1 MSRHAVGPPFAS
13 LRQLARSR
21 KLGRL
26 RYSVVFIGA
35 VVLGA
40 CAGAQRSD
48 GMQRKPER
56 PAPARVELA
65 PLAVAT
71 NAIEPPKVRTLS
83 PTITTAELSSKL
95 KTAPE
100 SLASMSIGRP
110 NHGALFNAIQMPES
124 PHWHVVE
131 PDHGWGTD
139 ESIASI
145 VRAVSSVH
153 EQFQQTPAL
162 YIGHLSSQRGGYLR
176 PHRSH
181 QSGRDADI
189 GFYYSSG
196 PGWYARATSKNL
208 DVARTW
214 TLVKAFATD
223 ANVEYIFVDR
233 SVQKLL
239 RDYALGAGE
248 SAEFLD
254 SLFENPQRRDRVI
267 RHEWGHL
274 THLHVR
280 FRCPIAEDAGARAAR
295 ELAAIDGVKPAAGVT
310 ARRPINRARA
320 RSRS

>member
-1 MSRHAVGPPFAS
+1 MARQLLGPPFAS
-13 LRQLARSR
+13 LRRVPRSR

-26 RYSVVFIGA
+26 RYLIVFVGA
-35 VVLGA
+35 VLLGG
-40 CAGAQRSD
+40 CAGAQRTDSA
-48 GMQRKPER
+48 QRKPEP
-56 PAPARVELA
+56 PAPPRVELA

-71 NAIEPPKVRTLS
+71 SAIEPPKVRTLS

-110 NHGALFNAIQMPES
+110 NHGSLFNAIQMPES

-153 EQFQQTPAL
+153 EQFQQTPPL
-162 YIGHLSSQRGGYLR
+162 YIGHLSSRRGGYLR

-189 GFYYSSG
+189 GFYYTGG
-196 PGWYARATSKNL
+196 PGWYARATGKNL

-214 TLVKAFATD
+214 ALVKAFATD
-223 ANVEYIFVDR
+223 ANVENIFVDR

-254 SLFENPQRRDRVI
+254 TLFESSKRRDRII

-295 ELAAIDGVKPAAGVT
+295 EVAAIDGVKPAVALT
-310 ARRPINRARA
+310 ARRPVSRGRA
-320 RSRS
+320 RSHS

>member
-1 MSRHAVGPPFAS
+1 MSEQCFGPPFAS
-13 LRQLARSR
+13 LRQAIPSR
-21 KLGRL
+21 KLARL
-26 RYSVVFIGA
+26 RSFVVFVGA
-35 VVLGA
+35 VLLAG

-48 GMQRKPER
+48 AVQRKPER

-65 PLAVAT
+65 PLAVAS

-95 KTAPE
+95 KTSPA

-110 NHGALFNAIQMPES
+110 NHGSLFNAIQMPES
-124 PHWHVVE
+124 PDWHVVE
-131 PDHGWGTD
+131 PENGWGTD

-153 EQFQQTPAL
+153 ELYQQTPPL
-162 YIGHLSSQRGGYLR
+162 YIGHLSSRRGGYLR

-189 GFYYSSG
+189 GFYYSGG
-196 PGWYARATSKNL
+196 PGWYAPGSAKNL
-208 DVARTW
+208 DLARTW
-214 TLVKAFATD
+214 ALVKAFATD
-223 ANVEYIFVDR
+223 ANVENIFIDR
-233 SVQKLL
+233 SVQRLL

-254 SLFENPQRRDRVI
+254 ALFESPKHRDRVI

-295 ELAAIDGVKPAAGVT
+295 EIAAIDGVKPAATTTGRH
-310 ARRPINRARA
+310 ALNRGRA